1 MKHTIRAWRTG
12 VVAAAVLLLAACQGH
27 GSGDASL
34 PSPSAS
40 SAFTHPDANGGRSA
54 DDRSEHVD
62 LQFYMLGSAPPDMPR
77 IQSAINEMTEA
88 ELNASVTFNFIAWT
102 DYDLKYKQLLSS
114 GQSVDLLFTADWA
127 QYQTYAKRGAFLPL
141 DDLLPAASPALQ
153 RFVPQETWDAVRID
167 GHIYTVPSTFKEY
180 VTGGFVWREDLREK
194 YGLPK
199 PVDIATFEA
208 YLAGI
213 KRHEPD
219 MQPVA
224 IGAEVQNALAFSQ
237 LDVTRHSIGSMPYGL
252 LATYANPADVRS
264 YWGSPEQL
272 ADLKLFKRWSDLGYF
287 SKNELNTSEFNQD
300 RIIDGSAAAMFGDN
314 LIRYNEALNNMQAA
328 HPDWRLGYY
337 PFPMAKGYATPV
349 HPTHNG
355 FAIPK
360 SAKHPERALAFYE
373 KLVTD
378 ERYNRLTEYGIEG
391 VNYTIEDGYYRM
403 IGDTSTNGFPREAMN
418 GWAWRN
424 PEYMLFAPSYDEI
437 RSTFRELDRI
447 QKPDIYTGF
456 AEDDTAYQAEKAA
469 LDQVQKLYLYPLLAG
484 LVDDVDAGLATFM
497 KEAKEAGLDK
507 VQAAYKKQW
516 LAYLKERGIAG
527 S

>member
-1 MKHTIRAWRTG
+1 MKRTKGAWRFG
-12 VVAAAVLLLAACQGH
+12 IAAAAVLLLAACKNYGQEHVVPPQPG
-27 GSGDASL
+27 
-34 PSPSAS
+34 AS
-40 SAFTHPDANGGRSA
+40 SPQARQGAAGDPSEDNRI
-54 DDRSEHVD
+54 EHVD
-62 LQFYMLGSAPPDMPR
+62 LQFYMLGIAPPDMPL
-77 IQSAINEMTEA
+77 IQKAVNEMAEA
-88 ELNASVTFNFIAWT
+88 ELNASVAFNFIAWT

-114 GQSVDLLFTADWA
+114 GQSVDLLFTADWV
-127 QYQTYAKRGAFLPL
+127 QYQTYAKRGAFMRL
-141 DDLLPAASPALQ
+141 DDLLPAASPELA
-153 RFVPQETWDAVRID
+153 RFIPEEMWDAVRID
-167 GHIYTVPSTFKEY
+167 GSIYTVPSTFKEY

-213 KRHEPD
+213 KRHEPEI
-219 MQPVA
+219 QPIA
-224 IGAEVQNALAFSQ
+224 IGADVQNALAFSQ
-237 LDVTRHSIGSMPYGL
+237 LDVTRHSIGAMPYGM
-252 LATYANPADVRS
+252 LATYANPADIRS

-287 SKNELNTSEFNQD
+287 SDNELNTSEFNQN

-314 LIRYNEALNNMQAA
+314 LMRYYEVQSNMQAA

-337 PFPMAKGYATPV
+337 PFPMAKGYSTPV

-391 VNYTIEDGYYRM
+391 VHYSIEDGYYRM
-403 IGDTSTNGFPREAMN
+403 IGDTSSNGFPREAMN

-424 PEYMLFAPSYDEI
+424 PAYMLFTPGYDEI
-437 RSTFRELDRI
+437 QATFRELDRI
-447 QKPDIYTGF
+447 QKPDVYTGF
-456 AEDDTAYQAEKAA
+456 VEDDTAYQAEKAA
-469 LDQVQKLYLYPLLAG
+469 LDRVQKLYLYPLLAG
-484 LVDDVDAGLATFM
+484 RVDDVEAGLATFM
-497 KEAKEAGLDK
+497 REAEEAGLDK
-507 VQAAYKKQW
+507 VQAAYKTQW
-516 LAYLKERGIAG
+516 LAYLKELGLAG